1 MNEFIHRIYIAC
13 FYAYQSDTIKFEM
26 CSTMIS
32 NVMRTHNWSWQVVG
46 ITPTA
51 LAVYRRDN
59 WRHISGNAIQRAHI
73 TDRKDM
79 IRHIFDREIPMSDS
93 ELLDYWISADQTILA
108 TKSENSNG
116 LPDFWHKFDANGLF
130 RDRGTGFR
138 FTIRDEG
145 EFLKCLARNLSD
157 LNE

>member
-1 MNEFIHRIYIAC
+1 MNQFIHKIYIAC
-13 FYAYQSDTIKFEM
+13 FDAYQSDTIKFEM

-32 NVMRTHNWSWQVVG
+32 NVMRTHDWSWQVVG
-46 ITPTA
+46 ITPKA
-51 LAVYRRDN
+51 LAVYKCDD
-59 WRHISGNAIQRAHI
+59 WRHVAGNKIQRAHV

-79 IRHIFDREIPMSDS
+79 VRHILEREIPKSES
-93 ELLDYWISADQTILA
+93 ELLDYWIPADRTILA

-116 LPDFWHKFDANGLF
+116 LPAFWHKFDANGLF

-145 EFLKCLARNLSD
+145 EFLKCLARKCKTGR
-157 LNE
+157 